1 MKIFGK
7 QLHLKME
14 NISGSKISN
23 CKKNVFWTRKYKK
36 KTYEDN
42 HFKRGAEYVYVTET
56 SVFSTVP
63 GKGTVTP
70 KLQSLISKEN
80 I

>member
-1 MKIFGK
+1 
-7 QLHLKME
+7 ME

-23 CKKNVFWTRKYKK
+23 CQKNVFWTRKNKK

-42 HFKRGAEYVYVTET
+42 HFKRGAEYLYVTET

-63 GKGTVTP
+63 GKNSNP
-70 KLQSLISKEN
+70 KIRKSHFKGKYLK
-80 I
+80 